1 MGIETISILLL
12 AGFLLFLAAGVPM
25 AFACGML
32 GVSLAYLKFGLPGLG
47 LLMQRI
53 YALCTEYVLISV
65 PMFILMASLMERS
78 GIAKDMYDAL
88 DAWLRRVRG
97 GVGVVTMV
105 MAIIMAA
112 MSGIIGGEIVLLGLV
127 ALPQMLR
134 LGYDKR
140 LAMGSVCAGGSLGT
154 MIPPSIVLIVYGLIT
169 DTPISSLFTAA
180 IVPGLMLGGIYIAYI
195 LIRVRLNPA
204 LAPLV
209 EEAGPPLTL
218 GRKLAASKGLLG
230 PILLVV
236 VVLGSIYGGIT
247 SITEA
252 ATMGVVGVLAL
263 IVLRGEFRIELL
275 REAFEQT
282 FRSVGILLWVTFGA
296 STLIGA
302 YTLAGGPRWIG
313 SLITGLDIAPI
324 LIVLLMMLVFLFLGA
339 FMDWIGI
346 ALLCMPIFVPIIKQ
360 LGYDPIWFGILFCI
374 NMQVSFLSPPF
385 GPAAFYLKSVA
396 PPDVELTEIFKS
408 FGPFVAM
415 QILVLAT
422 ILLFPDLALWLVR

>member
-32 GVSLAYLKFGLPGLG
+32 GVSLAYLKFGVPGLG

-53 YALCTEYVLISV
+53 YALCTEYVLIAV

-97 GVGVVTMV
+97 GVGVVTMI

-154 MIPPSIVLIVYGLIT
+154 MIPPSIVLIVYGLVT

-180 IVPGLMLGGIYIAYI
+180 IVPGLLLGGIYIAYI

-209 EEAGPPLTL
+209 EDAGPALTL
-218 GRKLAASKGLLG
+218 GQKLAASKGLVG

-263 IVLRGEFRIELL
+263 IVLRGEFRVPLL

-313 SLITGLDIAPI
+313 SLITGLEVAPTV
-324 LIVLLMMLVFLFLGA
+324 IVLLMMLVFLFLGA

-396 PPDVELTEIFKS
+396 PPDTELVEIFKS
-408 FGPFVAM
+408 FGPFVVM
-415 QILVLAT
+415 QILVLALV
-422 ILLFPDLALWLVR
+422 LLFPELALWLVR

>member
-12 AGFLLFLAAGVPM
+12 AGFLLFLACGVPM

-32 GVSLAYLKFGLPGLG
+32 GVTLAYAKFGIPGLG

-53 YALCTEYVLISV
+53 YALCTEYVLVSV
-65 PMFILMASLMERS
+65 PMFIMMASLMERS

-88 DAWLRRVRG
+88 DAWLGRVRG

-134 LGYDKR
+134 LGYDKQ
-140 LAMGSVCAGGSLGT
+140 LAIGSVCAGGSLGT

-169 DTPISSLFTAA
+169 DSPISQLFTAA
-180 IVPGLMLGGIYIAYI
+180 IVPGLLLGGVYI
-195 LIRVRLNPA
+195 LYILVRVRLNPA
-204 LAPLV
+204 LAPLPQGS
-209 EEAGPPLTL
+209 GPPLPL
-218 GRKLAASKGLLG
+218 AQKLLASRGLFG
-230 PILLVV
+230 PLLLVT

-263 IVLRGEFRIELL
+263 IVLRGEFRVALL

-313 SLITGLDIAPI
+313 SLITGLEIAPL
-324 LIVLLMMLVFLFLGA
+324 LIILLMMLVFLFLGA
-339 FMDWIGI
+339 VMDWIGI

-360 LGYDPIWFGILFCI
+360 LGYDPVWFGILFCI

-396 PPDVELTEIFKS
+396 PPDITLVDIFKS
-408 FGPFVAM
+408 FGPFVVLQVAVLLAVM
-415 QILVLAT
+415 LV
-422 ILLFPDLALWLVR
+422 PDLALWLVR

>member
-32 GVSLAYLKFGLPGLG
+32 GVTLAYAKFGLPGLG

-97 GVGVVTMV
+97 GVGVVTMI
-105 MAIIMAA
+105 MAIVMAA

-154 MIPPSIVLIVYGLIT
+154 MIPPSIVLIVYGLVT

-180 IVPGLMLGGIYIAYI
+180 IVPGLLLGGIYILYI
-195 LIRVRLNPA
+195 LVRVRLNPA
-204 LAPLV
+204 LAPLP
-209 EEAGPPLTL
+209 EDAGPKL
-218 GRKLAASKGLLG
+218 GLGQKLVASKGLLG
-230 PILLVV
+230 PLLLVV

-263 IVLRGEFRIELL
+263 IVLRGEFRIALL
-275 REAFEQT
+275 REAFDQT

-313 SLITGLDIAPI
+313 SLITGLEIAPI
-324 LIVLLMMLVFLFLGA
+324 LIVLLMMAVFLFLGA

-396 PPDVELTEIFKS
+396 PPDTELVEIFKS

-415 QILVLAT
+415 QILVLA
-422 ILLFPDLALWLVR
+422 LVLFFPGLALWLVR

>member
-32 GVSLAYLKFGLPGLG
+32 GVSLAYLKFGVPGLG

-97 GVGVVTMV
+97 GVGVVTMI

-154 MIPPSIVLIVYGLIT
+154 MIPPSIVLIVYGLVT

-180 IVPGLMLGGIYIAYI
+180 IVPGLLLGGIYIAYI

-209 EEAGPPLTL
+209 EDAGPALTL
-218 GRKLAASKGLLG
+218 GRKLAASKGLVG

-263 IVLRGEFRIELL
+263 IVLRGEFRVALL

-313 SLITGLDIAPI
+313 SLITGLDVAPI
-324 LIVLLMMLVFLFLGA
+324 VIVLLMMLVFLFLGA

-396 PPDVELTEIFKS
+396 PPDTELVEIFKS
-408 FGPFVAM
+408 FGPFVVM
-415 QILVLAT
+415 QILVLALV
-422 ILLFPDLALWLVR
+422 LLFPELALWLVR